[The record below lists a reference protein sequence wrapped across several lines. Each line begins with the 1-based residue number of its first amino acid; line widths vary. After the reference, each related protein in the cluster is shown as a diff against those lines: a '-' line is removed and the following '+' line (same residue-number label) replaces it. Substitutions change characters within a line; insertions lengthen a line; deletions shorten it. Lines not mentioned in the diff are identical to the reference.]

1 MSRLSFGLVLLV
13 GILAGGLGVSLLN
26 RGPAPIDDS
35 TVRGIVAEMLTA
47 EAGKTI
53 DPAQLNGLI
62 EDYLMD
68 DPAILDR
75 MSAKLSVAKR
85 EAQKQEQVAL
95 LQANYA
101 AIYEDPAN
109 VVLGN
114 PNGDVTLVEMFD
126 YNCGYCRRALPD
138 IAALIAED
146 PNLKIILKEFP
157 ILSDGSVE
165 AAKVGFLVAEN
176 DDLSYWDFHQRLFS
190 VRGQIDG
197 GAALAAAEQVGG
209 NRVAMMIDMNGKK
222 AADALERNYNLATAL
237 RISGTPTFIIGDELI
252 PGAVGLEALRDK
264 IANVRACGST
274 VCDAPTG

>member
-26 RGPAPIDDS
+26 RGPAPVNDA
-35 TVRGIVAEMLTA
+35 TVRGIVAEMLSA
-47 EAGKTI
+47 DAGKSV

-75 MSAKLSVAKR
+75 MAAKLSVAKR
-85 EAQKQEQVAL
+85 EAQKREQLAL
-95 LQANYA
+95 LKANYT

-138 IAALIAED
+138 IAALERFIVEQLSPIPGLEKIRSSFA
-146 PNLKIILKEFP
+146 LK
-157 ILSDGSVE
+157 
-165 AAKVGFLVAEN
+165 
-176 DDLSYWDFHQRLFS
+176 Q
-190 VRGQIDG
+190 VRY
-197 GAALAAAEQVGG
+197 
-209 NRVAMMIDMNGKK
+209 K
-222 AADALERNYNLATAL
+222 TAL
-237 RISGTPTFIIGDELI
+237 PLPQSSP
-252 PGAVGLEALRDK
+252 
-264 IANVRACGST
+264 
-274 VCDAPTG
+274 